1 MVFITTWLV
10 ATYDFNL
17 FFNQAHHVDRIA
29 LLLLGS
35 LILWRPVFVFPFLLT
50 LLAIFSQFSYP
61 FERNPAWTEFNLF
74 ARALTLFG
82 SALILQA
89 VTRREQA
96 HNFVVIFCCLIASS
110 YWGSGIGKFR
120 LNWIAHPYVYLLPFG
135 SYANGW
141 LGFLEPS
148 TIVRF
153 TKILSYVTV
162 PMMLFTLVIEW
173 GSVVILFRR
182 SLTLAFLAG
191 FIIFHSGI
199 FLLSGMFLWKWI
211 LLEAALFAYFLRERE
226 RVAIS
231 NWSYFVLSL
240 ILIGGSPLWFK
251 PKNLSWYDTPVT
263 YSYPI
268 EGDEFANHSDP
279 DPLSEPD
286 VMAST

>member
-120 LNWIAHPYVYLLPFG
+120 LNWIAHPLRLPAAIWLLRQWVARIPRTINHCPVHQNTLLRHRTHDAVHTGHRVGLRCHLLQALLDACVPCRIHYLPLRHLSAFRYVP
-135 SYANGW
+135 
-141 LGFLEPS
+141 LE
-148 TIVRF
+148 
-153 TKILSYVTV
+153 
-162 PMMLFTLVIEW
+162 M
-173 GSVVILFRR
+173 
-182 SLTLAFLAG
+182 
-191 FIIFHSGI
+191 
-199 FLLSGMFLWKWI
+199 
-211 LLEAALFAYFLRERE
+211 
-226 RVAIS
+226 
-231 NWSYFVLSL
+231 
-240 ILIGGSPLWFK
+240 
-251 PKNLSWYDTPVT
+251 
-263 YSYPI
+263 
-268 EGDEFANHSDP
+268 DP
-279 DPLSEPD
+279 
-286 VMAST
+286 A